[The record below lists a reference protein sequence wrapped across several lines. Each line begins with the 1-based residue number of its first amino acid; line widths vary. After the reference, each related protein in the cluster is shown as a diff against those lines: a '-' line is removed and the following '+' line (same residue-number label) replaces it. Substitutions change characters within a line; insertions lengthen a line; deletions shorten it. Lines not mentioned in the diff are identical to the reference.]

1 MTLNILWWAAFFVL
15 GLALQQA
22 LPGTDVLVAGLFLA
36 LQERRPFQ
44 LAVVLFAL
52 ILVQEGVGTL
62 DFGTS
67 VLWYLL
73 VITLFFAGRWMFE
86 TENWLFVL
94 LLSGCIGL
102 AHYGVIWLMTRL
114 QFIPLDMTRLLDESI
129 LQALL
134 TPFVWQ
140 CSMMARRWVVPNENN
155 TALKPKATSRPR
167 AGLSCCSALSVCCSS
182 RSSSGFG
189 NLQIHRGAD
198 FCAAGAGQ
206 PSAAG
211 VGICLAGPY
220 P

>member
-1 MTLNILWWAAFFVL
+1 MTLNILWWVAFFVF

-22 LPGTDVLVAGLFLA
+22 FELADHLLNDVGLDGQHHKVLVAGLFLA

-44 LAVVLFAL
+44 LAVVLLAL

-73 VITLFFAGRWMFE
+73 VITLFFIGRWMFE

-114 QFIPLDMTRLLDESI
+114 QFIPLDTTQLLDESI

-155 TALKPKATSRPR
+155 TA
-167 AGLSCCSALSVCCSS
+167 
-182 RSSSGFG
+182 
-189 NLQIHRGAD
+189 
-198 FCAAGAGQ
+198 
-206 PSAAG
+206 
-211 VGICLAGPY
+211 
-220 P
+220 

>member
-1 MTLNILWWAAFFVL
+1 MTLNILWWVAFFVF

-44 LAVVLFAL
+44 LAVVLLAL

-73 VITLFFAGRWMFE
+73 VITLFFIGRWMFE

-114 QFIPLDMTRLLDESI
+114 QFIPSTRRS
-129 LQALL
+129 
-134 TPFVWQ
+134 
-140 CSMMARRWVVPNENN
+140 CS
-155 TALKPKATSRPR
+155 TKAF
-167 AGLSCCSALSVCCSS
+167 
-182 RSSSGFG
+182 SGA
-189 NLQIHRGAD
+189 AD
-198 FCAAGAGQ
+198 A
-206 PSAAG
+206 
-211 VGICLAGPY
+211 VCLAMQHDGAPVGGPQ
-220 P
+220 

>member
-86 TENWLFVL
+86 TET
-94 LLSGCIGL
+94 GC
-102 AHYGVIWLMTRL
+102 
-114 QFIPLDMTRLLDESI
+114 
-129 LQALL
+129 
-134 TPFVWQ
+134 
-140 CSMMARRWVVPNENN
+140 
-155 TALKPKATSRPR
+155 
-167 AGLSCCSALSVCCSS
+167 SCCSSAAVSAW
-182 RSSSGFG
+182 RITASSG
-189 NLQIHRGAD
+189 
-198 FCAAGAGQ
+198 
-206 PSAAG
+206 S
-211 VGICLAGPY
+211 
-220 P
+220 

>member
-1 MTLNILWWAAFFVL
+1 MTLNILWWVAFFVF

-44 LAVVLFAL
+44 LAVVLLAL

-73 VITLFFAGRWMFE
+73 VITLFFIGRWMFE

-102 AHYGVIWLMTRL
+102 ADDAASVYSSRH
-114 QFIPLDMTRLLDESI
+114 D
-129 LQALL
+129 AA
-134 TPFVWQ
+134 
-140 CSMMARRWVVPNENN
+140 ARR
-155 TALKPKATSRPR
+155 KHS
-167 AGLSCCSALSVCCSS
+167 
-182 RSSSGFG
+182 
-189 NLQIHRGAD
+189 
-198 FCAAGAGQ
+198 
-206 PSAAG
+206 PSAADA
-211 VGICLAGPY
+211 VCLAMQHDGAPVGGPQ
-220 P
+220 

>member
-1 MTLNILWWAAFFVL
+1 MTLNILWWVAFFVF

-44 LAVVLFAL
+44 LAVVLLAL

-73 VITLFFAGRWMFE
+73 VITLFFIGRWMFE

-114 QFIPLDMTRLLDESI
+114 QFIPLD
-129 LQALL
+129 AA
-134 TPFVWQ
+134 
-140 CSMMARRWVVPNENN
+140 ARR
-155 TALKPKATSRPR
+155 KHS
-167 AGLSCCSALSVCCSS
+167 
-182 RSSSGFG
+182 
-189 NLQIHRGAD
+189 
-198 FCAAGAGQ
+198 
-206 PSAAG
+206 PSAADA
-211 VGICLAGPY
+211 VCLAMQHDGAPVGGPQ
-220 P
+220 

>member
-1 MTLNILWWAAFFVL
+1 MTLNILWWVAFFVF

-44 LAVVLFAL
+44 LAVVLLAL

-73 VITLFFAGRWMFE
+73 VITLFFIGRWMFE

-114 QFIPLDMTRLLDESI
+114 RLFLRRQLLDKHS
-129 LQALL
+129 
-134 TPFVWQ
+134 
-140 CSMMARRWVVPNENN
+140 
-155 TALKPKATSRPR
+155 
-167 AGLSCCSALSVCCSS
+167 
-182 RSSSGFG
+182 
-189 NLQIHRGAD
+189 
-198 FCAAGAGQ
+198 
-206 PSAAG
+206 PSAADA
-211 VGICLAGPY
+211 VCLAMQHDGAPVGGPQ
-220 P
+220 

>member
-1 MTLNILWWAAFFVL
+1 MTLNILWWVAFFVF

-44 LAVVLFAL
+44 LAVVLLAL

-73 VITLFFAGRWMFE
+73 VITLFFIGRWMKKY
-86 TENWLFVL
+86 LALLAAVL

-114 QFIPLDMTRLLDESI
+114 QFIPLDTTQLLDESI

-155 TALKPKATSRPR
+155 TA
-167 AGLSCCSALSVCCSS
+167 
-182 RSSSGFG
+182 
-189 NLQIHRGAD
+189 
-198 FCAAGAGQ
+198 
-206 PSAAG
+206 
-211 VGICLAGPY
+211 
-220 P
+220 

>member
-1 MTLNILWWAAFFVL
+1 MSWSPVCFWPCRSV
-15 GLALQQA
+15 ALFS
-22 LPGTDVLVAGLFLA
+22 L
-36 LQERRPFQ
+36 
-44 LAVVLFAL
+44 L

-73 VITLFFAGRWMFE
+73 VITLFFIGRWMFE

-102 AHYGVIWLMTRL
+102 AHYGAIWLMTRL
-114 QFIPLDMTRLLDESI
+114 QFIPLDTTQLLDESI

-155 TALKPKATSRPR
+155 TA
-167 AGLSCCSALSVCCSS
+167 
-182 RSSSGFG
+182 
-189 NLQIHRGAD
+189 
-198 FCAAGAGQ
+198 
-206 PSAAG
+206 
-211 VGICLAGPY
+211 
-220 P
+220 